1 MRAKPPHYIGLPG
14 GNMSPKNNRPCSLKV
29 IFKITMFPIPITF
42 VLLPSSHKTFSNVPW
57 KEKTNEHDP
66 LFPNPH
72 PLSAAPGERNLKKV
86 LCFKVKNFTNNEFWH
101 TFDQNRWKIM

>member
-14 GNMSPKNNRPCSLKV
+14 GNMFPKNNRPCSLKV

-42 VLLPSSHKTFSNVPW
+42 VLLPWFHKIFSNVPW

-72 PLSAAPGERNLKKV
+72 PSPLPPGSSTLKG
-86 LCFKVKNFTNNEFWH
+86 
-101 TFDQNRWKIM
+101 IML